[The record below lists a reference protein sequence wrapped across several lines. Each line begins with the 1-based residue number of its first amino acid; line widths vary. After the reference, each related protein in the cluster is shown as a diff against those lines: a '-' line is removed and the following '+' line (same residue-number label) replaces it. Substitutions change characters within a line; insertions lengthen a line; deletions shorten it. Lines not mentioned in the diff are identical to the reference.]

1 MHAFWI
7 ALIHTWLNRSP
18 PPPQKRTLSVAVWSC
33 YFIIFV
39 LIIEVF
45 SLCGGVPVGRLLM
58 AHRGVSE
65 HFFLEYD
72 DEVFNQQQQFPGCIH
87 LKCTRFSKLVHLSLS
102 APRRLWPC
110 KLQAVRSEVRGRVRL
125 KYSCS
130 NSRQY
135 ESNSRGYLWAVYS
148 PAAHW

>member
-1 MHAFWI
+1 MLTFENILMHAFWI
-7 ALIHTWLNRSP
+7 ALIRTWLNRRP
-18 PPPQKRTLSVAVWSC
+18 PPKRTLSVAVWSR

-72 DEVFNQQQQFPGCIH
+72 DDVFNQQQTVSWLYSLEVHQVFKAGA
-87 LKCTRFSKLVHLSLS
+87 LVSLS
-102 APRRLWPC
+102 
-110 KLQAVRSEVRGRVRL
+110 
-125 KYSCS
+125 
-130 NSRQY
+130 
-135 ESNSRGYLWAVYS
+135 S
-148 PAAHW
+148 PQVVAM